1 MKKKKEVNKKNTNEK
16 RVVKQNVFQKI
27 ILWFKSVKKEVM
39 QVTWPSRKD
48 LVKYSLATF
57 MFVIFFS
64 VYFYLIS
71 ILMAYIKSII

>member
-16 RVVKQNVFQKI
+16 KVVKQNVFQKI